1 MKKVLSL
8 VLVGV
13 LAAAML
19 AGCGGKSGAGK
30 KSEWDGTT
38 LNLYTW
44 EEMFPQEILDG
55 FTEKYGVK
63 ISYTNFEYDEDML
76 AKLEE
81 TDGGDY
87 DVVIADDYIL
97 ELVNQEGLAMELD
110 KDQIPNWK
118 NIDERYLGMFYDP
131 EDKYDA
137 PYGCGVPLIL
147 YDPTLT
153 DVEIKGFG
161 DLWDPALENNVAL
174 TANYRVIDGFTLMTL
189 GESMNTE
196 DIAKIEEAGEKLLAL
211 APNVR
216 AIIDDNTQDLL
227 LSGEVA
233 AAFLYTSQVTKALQ
247 ANPDLKV
254 VYPEEGLGFGTMCMF
269 VPSKAP
275 NAGAAHAFINYI
287 LDSENSAKCFEYMGY
302 YSTTATAEEFMSE
315 EGKEF
320 YILPE
325 GTADGEAVSLI
336 SDEANEAH
344 EKIWAAFQS
353 ACGAS

>member
-1 MKKVLSL
+1 MKRIVSAALAGLLTLSL
-8 VLVGV
+8 
-13 LAAAML
+13 L
-19 AGCGGKSGAGK
+19 AGCGSSGSAEK

-44 EEMFPQEILDG
+44 EEMFPQEVLDG
-55 FTEKYGVK
+55 FTEQTGVK
-63 ISYTNFEYDEDML
+63 INYTNFEYDEDMI

-81 TDGGDY
+81 TEGGDY

-97 ELVNQEGLAMELD
+97 DLVNQEGLAMELD
-110 KDQIPNWK
+110 KSQTPNWS
-118 NIDERYLGMFYDP
+118 NIDERFLGMFYDP

-153 DVEIKGFG
+153 DVKIEGFG
-161 DLWDPALENNVAL
+161 DLWDPALADNVAL

-196 DIAKIEEAGEKLLAL
+196 DISKIEEAGEKLLEL

-233 AAFLYTSQVTKALQ
+233 AAFLYTSLLHAAL
-247 ANPDLKV
+247 
-254 VYPEEGLGFGTMCMF
+254 
-269 VPSKAP
+269 
-275 NAGAAHAFINYI
+275 
-287 LDSENSAKCFEYMGY
+287 
-302 YSTTATAEEFMSE
+302 
-315 EGKEF
+315 
-320 YILPE
+320 
-325 GTADGEAVSLI
+325 
-336 SDEANEAH
+336 
-344 EKIWAAFQS
+344 
-353 ACGAS
+353 

>member
-1 MKKVLSL
+1 MKKLLSL
-8 VLVGV
+8 ILSAI
-13 LAAAML
+13 LAAALL
-19 AGCGGKSGAGK
+19 AGCGSKGAEK

-44 EEMFPQEILDG
+44 EEMFPPEVLEE
-55 FTEKYGVK
+55 FTAQTGVK
-63 ISYTNFEYDEDML
+63 INYTNFEYDEDML

-81 TDGGDY
+81 TEGGDY

-97 ELVNQEGLAMELD
+97 ELVNQEGLAAELD
-110 KDQIPNWK
+110 KSRIPNWA

-153 DVEIKGFG
+153 DVKIEGFG

-174 TANYRVIDGFTLMTL
+174 TANYRVIDGFTLKTL

-196 DIAKIEEAGEKLLAL
+196 DISKIEEAGEKLLAL

-227 LSGEVA
+227 ISGEVA

-247 ANPDLKV
+247 ANPDLV
-254 VYPEEGLGFGTMCMF
+254 EVYPKEGLGFGTMCMF
-269 VPSKAP
+269 IPSKAP

-287 LDSENSAKCFEYMGY
+287 LDSEVSAKCFEYMGY
-302 YSTTATAEEFMSE
+302 YSTTKTAEEFMSDE
-315 EGKEF
+315 AKQF
-320 YILPE
+320 YLLPE

-353 ACGAS
+353 ACGQ